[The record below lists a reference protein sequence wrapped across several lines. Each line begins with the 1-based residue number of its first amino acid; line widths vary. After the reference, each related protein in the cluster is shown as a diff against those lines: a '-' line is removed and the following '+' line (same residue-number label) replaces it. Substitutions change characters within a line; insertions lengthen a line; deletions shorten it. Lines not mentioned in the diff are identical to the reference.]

1 MGRPEP
7 ASPIP
12 GSFPSRVLEG
22 WGEQMEELRHFELG
36 ELSESW
42 EGPSSTVQTGKPS
55 VLGDRQAPIA
65 PFKKGMD
72 DSKGKLLHGPPAAP
86 IRNGDQGELSRM
98 GGCRAGASDSGSPAT
113 CSHRTSPL
121 PGRPGTSTLTPTTL
135 RSLSGLRPL
144 PLCQLPSPMPF
155 LWTLLCLALPE
166 VIPSWAPSSDSQRES
181 RAAST

>member
-55 VLGDRQAPIA
+55 VLGDRQAPRA

-98 GGCRAGASDSGSPAT
+98 GGAEQELLTQDPRPPA
-113 CSHRTSPL
+113 L
-121 PGRPGTSTLTPTTL
+121 I
-135 RSLSGLRPL
+135 
-144 PLCQLPSPMPF
+144 
-155 LWTLLCLALPE
+155 ALPHFPAGLE
-166 VIPSWAPSSDSQRES
+166 PLH
-181 RAAST
+181 